1 MNSPLVDL
9 TAALAGRYA
18 LDRELGAGGMAT
30 VYLAH
35 DVKHNR
41 KVAVKVLH
49 PDLSAALGAER
60 FLAEITTT
68 ANLQHPHILPLHDSG
83 VAGSVLFYV
92 MPFVDGESLRDRL
105 ARDRQLPI
113 EDAVRIAR
121 EVADALAYA
130 HARGV
135 IHRDIKPENILL
147 HGGHAL
153 VADFGIALAVQ
164 GAGGARMTQTGL
176 SLGTPQYM
184 SPEQAMGERVI
195 DARSDVYALGAV
207 LYEML
212 VGEPPFTGASV
223 QAIVAKI
230 MSEKPTA
237 PSVVRD
243 TVPTAIERAVMKA
256 LAKLPAD
263 RWPGAAAFGEALD
276 ARLGTGDLACGT
288 GAAVDGAGSRA
299 TGVGAGWRRALG
311 PVHLTVTVAA
321 LVAVAWLAFRTLA
334 ADVALP
340 TRFALTFKPGEEF
353 EGSFPQ
359 SIAISPDGR
368 TIAYLGTGGFLTTGR
383 MIYVRRLNELNAR
396 AIPGTMIARQPFFSP
411 DGRWIGYFEPS
422 LRKLFKVPVDG
433 GAAIAITDADAVT
446 TQGAAWANND
456 VIVLGSS
463 LQSLGLGIVQA
474 SGGLVKPLANTALTT
489 GSVQHRWP
497 RVQPDGETVFFT
509 SWSGANPSARIG
521 VASLRTGNVIILDLH
536 GTSALGLVSGHLFY
550 LRADGVLMAV
560 PFDAKS
566 LTLTGESIPVLEG
579 VSLSGLGAGNLA
591 LSDNGTLVY
600 ATGSNLRRLV
610 LVDQK
615 GGITPLSDERRAYG
629 NPRYS
634 PDGKRIAL
642 DISTPTTD
650 IWTFEVQGKTLTRL
664 TTQGTNDR
672 PEWSQDG
679 RRLLFRTTR
688 NDTLQLWWQPSDGSG
703 AGERLFATQF
713 GPHEGVLTPDGKTL
727 VYRVS
732 PPGVA
737 RRDIFAVS
745 MSGDRTPR
753 PLATTEFDE
762 MQPRLSPDGK
772 WLAYTSDESG
782 KYEVYVRA
790 LEGAA
795 GHTLVS
801 AGGGTEPVWA
811 RDGNRLFYRDG
822 PKMMSATVVRSPAF
836 AVTARAMLFEGN
848 FDLASAHANY
858 DASPSG
864 KGFVMTA
871 STEDRAQVVVVQN
884 WMSELRMRLGAK
896 AKGP

>member
-1 MNSPLVDL
+1 MSDARADL
-9 TAALAGRYA
+9 TAALAGRYT

-30 VYLAH
+30 VYLAT

-83 VAGSVLFYV
+83 ATGGFLFYV
-92 MPFVDGESLRDRL
+92 MPFVDGETLRDRL
-105 ARDRQLPI
+105 VRDKQLPI
-113 EDAVRIAR
+113 DDAVRIAH

-130 HARGV
+130 HAQGV

-184 SPEQAMGERVI
+184 SPEQAMGERAI

-243 TVPTAIERAVMKA
+243 TVPVTVERAVMKA

-263 RWPGAAAFGEALD
+263 RWPSAAAFGAALD
-276 ARLGTGDLACGT
+276 ARQGTEGVARGSGTRVVGAGANAT
-288 GAAVDGAGSRA
+288 GAL
-299 TGVGAGWRRALG
+299 AGWRRALR
-311 PVHLTVTVAA
+311 PLHLAVTVAA
-321 LVAVAWLAFRTLA
+321 LVAVAWLLFRA
-334 ADVALP
+334 PEANVASP

-353 EGSFPQ
+353 EATFSQ

-368 TIAYLGTGGFLTTGR
+368 TIAYVGRGGSGSTGS
-383 MIYVRRLNELNAR
+383 MIYVRRLNELSAR
-396 AIPGTMIARQPFFSP
+396 AIPGTQLARLPFFSP
-411 DGRWIGYFEPS
+411 DGRWIGYFDPL
-422 LRKLFKVPVDG
+422 LRKLLKVPVDG
-433 GAAIAITDADAVT
+433 GAAVAITDADPVLT
-446 TQGAAWANND
+446 LGAAWATRD
-456 VIVLGSS
+456 EIVLGSS
-463 LQSLGLGIVQA
+463 VQSPGLGIVPA
-474 SGGLVKPLANTALTT
+474 AGGLVKRLANTALTT
-489 GSVQHRWP
+489 GNLQHRWP
-497 RVQPDGETVFFT
+497 HVQPDGETVFFT
-509 SWSGANPSARIG
+509 SWSGANPSARLG
-521 VASLRTGNVIILDLH
+521 VASIRTGKTAILDLH
-536 GTSALGLVSGHLFY
+536 GTSALGLVDGNLFY

-560 PFDAKS
+560 PFDAKA
-566 LTLTGESIPVLEG
+566 LHPTGEAIPVLEG
-579 VSLSGLGAGNLA
+579 VSLSGLGAGNVA

-600 ATGSNLRRLV
+600 ATGNNLRRLV

-615 GGITPLSDERRAYG
+615 GASTPLSDERRAYG

-634 PDGKRIAL
+634 PDGRRIVL

-650 IWTFEVQGKTLTRL
+650 IWTLEVEGRTLTRL

-672 PEWSQDG
+672 PEWSPDG
-679 RRLLFRTTR
+679 RRVLFRTTR
-688 NDTLQLWWQPSDGSG
+688 NDTLQLWWQPADGSG
-703 AGERLFATQF
+703 PGERLFATQF
-713 GPHEGVLTPDGKTL
+713 GPHEGVLTPDGQTL
-727 VYRVS
+727 VYRIS

-745 MSGDRTPR
+745 ITGDRTPR

-762 MQPRLSPDGK
+762 LQPRLSPDGK
-772 WLAYTSDESG
+772 WLAYISDESG

-790 LEGAA
+790 LEGA
-795 GHTLVS
+795 GGRTLVS
-801 AGGGTEPVWA
+801 AGGGTEPMWA
-811 RDGNRLFYRDG
+811 RDGGRLFYRDG
-822 PKMMSATVVRSPAF
+822 QRMMAATVVRAPVF

-848 FDLASAHANY
+848 YDLATAHANY
-858 DASPSG
+858 DVSPSG

-871 STEDRAQVVVVQN
+871 PTEERAQVVVVQN
-884 WMSELRMRLGAK
+884 WMSELRTRLGAK